1 MEMEG
6 RPSPR
11 SRSPGHDGIGD
22 GGGSGGG
29 GAVSPGRSAG
39 AAAAAAA
46 HAAPESLA
54 GKEIAAAHAEVL
66 VLRVQL
72 RNLREEL
79 DDQAQVV
86 RRLRARESDEVR
98 QLKDIIGERLDGRGQ
113 HAAFLGETAAKL
125 GETLREKEARVH
137 ALSEQILA
145 LEQKDSSSELERTEL
160 ASQLVLLQHQ
170 ASTAD
175 QHCAA
180 LKKQGAAA
188 AARHEAQLR
197 DARRRRTAAA
207 AALSGVSAAVARCE
221 AAVLPKLFSRNGGAA
236 ATAMAAADGG
246 PFSWVNSGV
255 AVCTVGVRGGG
266 PVRQLT
272 TLYVTARDGA
282 MRVLAL
288 PAAAEL
294 VVAPEAAEG
303 GGGGGDDAESVD
315 VNLRHA
321 SSSAS
326 SSASVQEPS
335 ESQLLLRP
343 FGGLRVVA
351 VARVSASTWKVDA
364 TVRHG
369 AMVTSS
375 NVLAEG
381 SAGGDEPR
389 AAAEKQQQ
397 RAGITLVTR
406 DGVCLASRTFP
417 VAPQGTGFEE
427 GVGGGG
433 GDVLRHADVHVSP
446 DPLTSHHAAE
456 LGADAY
462 EAAEGQRSV
471 SPERH
476 ASHGSAG
483 TGGGGGVRAYAKALL
498 TFRSP
503 LGTPQTREGR
513 DASVVRATVDGQ
525 AAHTVEVDCGVLVLW
540 EAKTGSAATKVRFE
554 CDGGNGTLCV
564 EVPAARAGA
573 GSGSA
578 TAEHG
583 AGGASADVS
592 LRLRFFEKAVLR
604 AFSSLLEGGGGGGG
618 GDDGVFSGLLR
629 TVVRSNLHRAEVAE
643 EVKALV
649 EAEGRGGEVARL
661 ETYIAAMEEEAAV
674 LRTRARDAEAGRGE
688 AGLNEAAMKR
698 EVDGCSRRLLQ
709 VTAESKETLEAQQGE
724 IRALKRTLT
733 RVEEN
738 YEAAMVEL
746 DAAAERETGTGSRV
760 RRQDAELQELA
771 QLCASTQ
778 DDFRRCT
785 ERHEATLADL
795 RASFAK
801 REAALESQAAE
812 DRRRCEEE
820 TAKAA
825 AADLRA
831 DAQSRE
837 RDETAG
843 ELRSLR
849 TQLDA
854 SLARLARAQHAQR
867 EADEAAEALR
877 RAETDAAARA
887 QRGAALQE
895 RVAYLERELAAALS
909 AAERLE
915 RARTEEEAALR
926 RRAGDAAADAADA
939 ERRAAALRG
948 EVEGAGARAGAL
960 EAEAARQR
968 ARAEEAEARVRAAEE
983 EAEALLAERAALS
996 VDVREARGRASL
1008 LEAQSDGYHAQVR
1021 DLQEGGRR
1029 LEAALAS
1036 ERAALREAIAK
1047 GSDDAQAALWEM
1059 DGVQTELAEERAR
1072 RRTRE
1077 AEIESLLKQ
1086 VAYARSALVGVG
1098 VSLGDGEDGL
1108 GFGTEGGAVGDSA
1121 RRDLA
1126 THAVMT
1132 EHNATHRLLCS
1143 EQELLFNKIANQ
1155 FHSQLSA
1162 LILTH
1167 LVKQNTTAK
1176 ESVVNLER
1184 QLADSRV

>member
-22 GGGSGGG
+22 SGSGGG
-29 GAVSPGRSAG
+29 SPGRSAG

-46 HAAPESLA
+46 AAASSSAAAAHTAPESLA
-54 GKEIAAAHAEVL
+54 GKEIAAAHAEVS

-98 QLKDIIGERLDGRGQ
+98 QLKGIIGERLDGRGQ

-137 ALSEQILA
+137 ELSEQILA
-145 LEQKDSSSELERTEL
+145 LEQKDASSELERTEL

-180 LKKQGAAA
+180 LKKQAAAA

-221 AAVLPKLFSRNGGAA
+221 AAVLPKLFSRSGGAA
-236 ATAMAAADGG
+236 ATATADGGG
-246 PFSWVNSGV
+246 PFSWVGSGV

-272 TLYVTARDGA
+272 TLYVTARNGA
-282 MRVLAL
+282 MGVLAL
-288 PAAAEL
+288 PTTAEL

-303 GGGGGDDAESVD
+303 GGGGVDDAESVD

-326 SSASVQEPS
+326 SSVSAQEPS

-343 FGGLRVVA
+343 SGGLRVVA
-351 VARVSASTWKVDA
+351 VTRVSPSTWKVDA
-364 TVRHG
+364 TVRH
-369 AMVTSS
+369 ATMVTSS

-381 SAGGDEPR
+381 SGAGGGDEPR
-389 AAAEKQQQ
+389 PAAEKQQQ
-397 RAGITLVTR
+397 RVGVTLVTR

-417 VAPQGTGFEE
+417 VAPQGAGFEE
-427 GVGGGG
+427 GAGGGG

-446 DPLTSHHAAE
+446 DPLPSHHAAE

-476 ASHGSAG
+476 VSYGGAGS
-483 TGGGGGVRAYAKALL
+483 GGSGGSVRAYAKALL

-503 LGTPQTREGR
+503 LGTPQAREGR
-513 DASVVRATVDGQ
+513 DATVVRATVDGQ
-525 AAHTVEVDCGVLVLW
+525 AAQTVEVDCGLLVMW
-540 EAKTGSAATKVRFE
+540 EAKTGSAATRVRFE

-573 GSGSA
+573 GAASAGSA

-583 AGGASADVS
+583 TGGASVDVS

-604 AFSSLLEGGGGGGG
+604 AFSSLLEGGSGG

-698 EVDGCSRRLLQ
+698 EVDECSRRLLQ

-785 ERHEATLADL
+785 ERHEATLAEL

-801 REAALESQAAE
+801 READLEAQAAE
-812 DRRRCEEE
+812 DRRRCEVEA
-820 TAKAA
+820 AKAA

-837 RDETAG
+837 RDEAAG

-867 EADEAAEALR
+867 EADEAADALR

-909 AAERLE
+909 ATERLE
-915 RARTEEEAALR
+915 RARSEEEAALR

-948 EVEGAGARAGAL
+948 EAEGAGARA
-960 EAEAARQR
+960 E
-968 ARAEEAEARVRAAEE
+968 
-983 EAEALLAERAALS
+983 
-996 VDVREARGRASL
+996 
-1008 LEAQSDGYHAQVR
+1008 
-1021 DLQEGGRR
+1021 
-1029 LEAALAS
+1029 
-1036 ERAALREAIAK
+1036 
-1047 GSDDAQAALWEM
+1047 
-1059 DGVQTELAEERAR
+1059 
-1072 RRTRE
+1072 
-1077 AEIESLLKQ
+1077 
-1086 VAYARSALVGVG
+1086 
-1098 VSLGDGEDGL
+1098 
-1108 GFGTEGGAVGDSA
+1108 
-1121 RRDLA
+1121 
-1126 THAVMT
+1126 
-1132 EHNATHRLLCS
+1132 
-1143 EQELLFNKIANQ
+1143 
-1155 FHSQLSA
+1155 
-1162 LILTH
+1162 
-1167 LVKQNTTAK
+1167 
-1176 ESVVNLER
+1176 
-1184 QLADSRV
+1184 